1 MPIRIKPLLL
11 RRLLCCGG
19 FVCAALASGVAV
31 ADIYKY
37 VDENGRVTYS
47 NVPMKGA
54 KKLDLEPLTSVPMPK
69 PRPKANG
76 NGGAAVS
83 EGAVS
88 AEFPRVDAD
97 TQKKRDLTRRGIL
110 EDELRS
116 EEKAVADA
124 RRAYEEGGQTLK
136 VGEESRSAPKY
147 VERMGKLKD
156 ALTTRENNVQ
166 ALRKELANLK

>member
-1 MPIRIKPLLL
+1 MPIRIKPVLLH
-11 RRLLCCGG
+11 RFLCCGG
-19 FVCAALASGVAV
+19 FVCAALANGVAV

-69 PRPKANG
+69 PRPKVNG
-76 NGGAAVS
+76 NGGAATNES
-83 EGAVS
+83 ATP
-88 AEFPRVDAD
+88 AEFPKVDAE

-116 EEKAVADA
+116 EEKAAADA
-124 RRAYEEGGQTLK
+124 RRAYEEGSQTLK
-136 VGEESRSAPKY
+136 VGEESRSSPKY
-147 VERMGKLKD
+147 IERMSKLKD
-156 ALTTRENNVQ
+156 AVTTRESNVQ

>member
-1 MPIRIKPLLL
+1 MKPVLF
-11 RRLLCCGG
+11 RRFLSVTGL
-19 FVCAALASGVAV
+19 VAALLSAAV
-31 ADIYKY
+31 SADIYKY

-54 KKLDLEPLTSVPMPK
+54 KKLDLEPLTSVQMPK
-69 PRPKANG
+69 PHPKAAG
-76 NGGAAVS
+76 NGAG
-83 EGAVS
+83 S
-88 AEFPRVDAD
+88 ADSTTPVEFPKVDAD

-136 VGEESRSAPKY
+136 LGEDSRSSPKY
-147 VERMGKLKD
+147 QERMAKLKD
-156 ALTTRENNVQ
+156 AVTTRENNVQ